1 MKIVW
6 YEDMIKDMIKSIR
19 EVASFTGYHL
29 TELKVL
35 QLDDLL
41 YIDNF
46 RKAMVNSKEGD
57 KEGQE
62 HTKKFIRKG
71 RKISKT
77 FFCFGS
83 NSPKKN
89 CSGFRKVIWNISF
102 GDLKNVMHFL
112 KKNTTFM

>member
-62 HTKKFIRKG
+62 NTKKFIRKG

-77 FFCFGS
+77 FFLALILQ
-83 NSPKKN
+83 KN
-89 CSGFRKVIWNISF
+89 CSGFMICS
-102 GDLKNVMHFL
+102 DLEYF
-112 KKNTTFM
+112 F

>member
-1 MKIVW
+1 MTKN
-6 YEDMIKDMIKSIR
+6 MIKSIR
-19 EVASFTGYHL
+19 EVASFAGYHL

-62 HTKKFIRKG
+62 STKKFIRKG
-71 RKISKT
+71 QKISKDLLT
-77 FFCFGS
+77 HTIRKCSKMDGQKYIPFFAF
-83 NSPKKN
+83 K
-89 CSGFRKVIWNISF
+89 
-102 GDLKNVMHFL
+102 
-112 KKNTTFM
+112 

>member
-77 FFCFGS
+77 FFFGF
-83 NSPKKN
+83 NSTKKLL
-89 CSGFRKVIWNISF
+89 RIH
-102 GDLKNVMHFL
+102 DM
-112 KKNTTFM
+112 

>member
-1 MKIVW
+1 
-6 YEDMIKDMIKSIR
+6 MIKSIR
-19 EVASFTGYHL
+19 EVASLVGYHL

-62 HTKKFIRKG
+62 STKKFIRKG
-71 RKISKT
+71 QKISKT
-77 FFCFGS
+77 FFFPFDSMKKS
-83 NSPKKN
+83 NSAYFKAL
-89 CSGFRKVIWNISF
+89 
-102 GDLKNVMHFL
+102 D
-112 KKNTTFM
+112 